1 MPNGIMTSFSP
12 THQTGTRADLNSELT
27 AVGEGI
33 VRRLSSVLE
42 HKIAVTNLFG
52 NIVADSDLAN
62 FDKYVPAATVA
73 VQKGNNVPLPQNE
86 IDANSGWVVP
96 LRHQDRMYGTLIIRN
111 SPSPSEDVIP
121 LAKSLAELLLYQM
134 LVMDKIAQ
142 ESRILDKFFYDLFE
156 NEKPKEKLLRDSLF
170 FNSQFF
176 QIDLS
181 QPQVAVV
188 VVLKNFWNEVL
199 KNQPVLPSD
208 ENKLSAIK
216 DQIRDIFEKTLE
228 IKPLIVAYLGID
240 EFALLV
246 PHKIG
251 IEKEVKKKLDKKT
264 TDRYSF
270 SPEQLQAISEQLEK
284 KFGRQAYIGV
294 GQYLPDISGLIQSY
308 RGAKRAASLSMKLS
322 PKHRVAYY
330 SNLLLPIILEQADKS
345 LQKQFV
351 ENELGL
357 LIKHPDLVETLSTH
371 FDSNL
376 NLKKT
381 AYELGIHKNTL
392 YYRLAKIKKILD
404 ADPQEFGEAVRLKV
418 ALYLWQMLK
427 ENPDQP
433 AV

>member
-1 MPNGIMTSFSP
+1 MPNGAMTRFSP
-12 THQTGTRADLNSELT
+12 THQTGTRSDLNAELT

-73 VQKGNNVPLPQNE
+73 VQKGANVVLPENE

-111 SPSPSEDVIP
+111 NPPPPEDVVP

-134 LVMDKIAQ
+134 LIMDKIAQ
-142 ESRILDKFFYDLFE
+142 ESRVLDKFFYDLFE
-156 NEKPKEKLLRDSLF
+156 NEKPKEKLIRDSLF

-216 DQIRDIFEKTLE
+216 DRLREIFEKNLQ
-228 IKPLIVAYLGID
+228 IKPVTVAYMGID
-240 EFALLV
+240 EFAMLV
-246 PHKIG
+246 PHKVG
-251 IEKEVKKKLDKKT
+251 PEREANKKKLGRSPADQ
-264 TDRYSF
+264 YVF
-270 SPEQLQAISEQLEK
+270 SSEQAQSAAAELET
-284 KFGRQAYIGV
+284 KFSRPAFIGI
-294 GQYLPDISGLIQSY
+294 GQYQPDITGLIQSY
-308 RGAKRAASLSMKLS
+308 RGAKRAGHLGMKLW
-322 PKHRVAYY
+322 PKQKVFYY
-330 SNLLLPIILEQADKS
+330 TNLLLPILLEQADKN

-357 LIKHPDLVETLSTH
+357 LIKHPDLIETLSTH

-404 ADPQEFGEAVRLKV
+404 ADPQEFGEAVRLKL

-427 ENPDQP
+427 ENPE
-433 AV
+433 